1 MSARRAFFF
10 FLSKKKA
17 EIFDAAPCAVAPQKV
32 PRPSVRLS
40 KKPGTRGQKNFMHTR
55 QTSGSHAAAR
65 ATAKIRRSLGKNP
78 EGNCK
83 GNPKGQ
89 KKSILNNVFFQLC
102 IFPFLCLLSRHPI
115 ECVRVK
121 RHDALG
127 DRGTKTTGRV
137 VPRRDHPG
145 PNKKTK
151 PRSCIQKKRDCR
163 SIPDRL
169 QVTIPP

>member
-1 MSARRAFFF
+1 MPFSFSFRKKRPRYLMRRPA
-10 FLSKKKA
+10 LSLLKKC
-17 EIFDAAPCAVAPQKV
+17 P
-32 PRPSVRLS
+32 VRRCGFPKS
-40 KKPGTRGQKNFMHTR
+40 QAQGGQKNFMHTR